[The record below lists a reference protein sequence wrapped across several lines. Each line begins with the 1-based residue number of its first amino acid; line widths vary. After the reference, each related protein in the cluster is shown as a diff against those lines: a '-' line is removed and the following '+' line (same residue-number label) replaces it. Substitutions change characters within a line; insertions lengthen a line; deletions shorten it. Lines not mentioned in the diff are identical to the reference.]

1 MGALCTLC
9 THALCREALPSWRSC
24 APAGAQPSLSR
35 SQSIWALTFV
45 PAPLA
50 LHIFARISP
59 LLREEMGRDSCG
71 PKTAP
76 RAKTECRIDLR
87 ELERER
93 GTETETER
101 EESSWISSRWCHS
114 APAALALDAGL
125 QQVHDRGGCFSAPT
139 GFCCL
144 PGLPSVTS
152 KGHDHRQDAHKG
164 AGR

>member
-1 MGALCTLC
+1 
-9 THALCREALPSWRSC
+9 
-24 APAGAQPSLSR
+24 
-35 SQSIWALTFV
+35 
-45 PAPLA
+45 
-50 LHIFARISP
+50 
-59 LLREEMGRDSCG
+59 MGRDSCG

-125 QQVHDRGGCFSAPT
+125 QPVHGALRSAWLLENTAQGQLSLKPKEHAAAAQ
-139 GFCCL
+139 L
-144 PGLPSVTS
+144 SAILRKLPSESCT
-152 KGHDHRQDAHKG
+152 A
-164 AGR
+164 